1 MTNILSSGASMTS
14 AVLSDIRLAH
24 PDRLFIGGAW
34 IEPAG
39 GGRIDVISAHSEQVI
54 ASVAEA
60 SEADMDAAVTAARK
74 AFDQGPWPRLS
85 PAERAE
91 WLQRLHKALEA
102 RVPELVRA
110 WIDQIGSLKTV
121 SPYVIGGG
129 MHALQGI
136 IDQADTY
143 PFVETRVPADGRGE
157 ALIVR
162 EPVGVAVAIVPWNNP
177 FGIMISK
184 VAAALLT
191 GCTVIMKPAPE
202 TPIEAYIIAEAA
214 EAIGLPAGVLN
225 LVPSHREAADHL
237 VRNPGVDKVSL
248 TGSTIAG
255 KRVAAVCGERLARC
269 TLELGGKS
277 AAIVLDD
284 YDLEA
289 AAKVLTST
297 IIMSAGQVCATLSR
311 VIVSKHRHDALVE
324 AIRAEMA
331 RVRVGS
337 PFDPDTQLGPLA
349 LERQRDRVLDYIG
362 IGQAEGARLAFGG
375 GRPSHMEKGYY
386 VEPTLFAGVASSMRI
401 AQEEIFG
408 PVLCVIPV
416 EDEADAIR
424 AANDSDFGLFGAVF
438 THDRDAAYR
447 IARAVRTGTIT
458 QNIFRFDPSLPFGG
472 FKQSGIGREGGIE
485 AISSY
490 TELKSIL
497 LDARAES

>member
-1 MTNILSSGASMTS
+1 MATL
-14 AVLSDIRLAH
+14 AVHPEIRLAH

-34 IEPAG
+34 ISPVKQ
-39 GGRIDVISAHSEQVI
+39 GRIDVVSAHSEDVI

-60 SEADMDAAVTAARK
+60 TEADMDAAVAAARK
-74 AFDQGPWPRLS
+74 AFDDGPWPRLS
-85 PAERAE
+85 PAERGA
-91 WLQRLHKALEA
+91 WLRKLHAALEP

-110 WIDQIGSLKTV
+110 WIDQIGALATV

-129 MHALQGI
+129 MAALQFT
-136 IDQADTY
+136 IDQAETY
-143 PFVETRVPADGRGE
+143 PFVEKRTPADGRGE

-162 EPVGVAVAIVPWNNP
+162 EPVGVAVTIVPWNNP

-184 VAAALLT
+184 VAGALLA

-214 EAIGLPAGVLN
+214 EAIGLPPGVLN

-237 VRNPGVDKVSL
+237 VCNPGVDKVSL

-255 KRVAAVCGERLARC
+255 KRVASVCGERLARC

-284 YDLEA
+284 YDLGL
-289 AAKVLTST
+289 AAKTLTST

-311 VIVSKHRHDALVE
+311 VMVSKHRHDALVD
-324 AIRAEMA
+324 AIRAEMEK
-331 RVRVGS
+331 VGVGS
-337 PFDPDTQLGPLA
+337 PFDPATQLGPLA
-349 LERQRDRVLDYIG
+349 LERQRERVLGYVG
-362 IGQAEGARLAFGG
+362 TGKAEGAQLVFGG
-375 GRPSHMEKGYY
+375 SRPLHLAKGYY
-386 VEPTLFAGVASSMRI
+386 VEPTLFAGVERSMRI

-408 PVLCVIPV
+408 PVLSVLPV
-416 EDEADAIR
+416 ADEADAVR
-424 AANDSDFGLFGAVF
+424 AANHSDFGLFGAVF
-438 THDRDAAYR
+438 TNDPDAAYR
-447 IARAVRTGTIT
+447 VARAMRTGTVT
-458 QNIFRFDPSLPFGG
+458 HNIFRFDPFLPFGG

-485 AISSY
+485 GISSY

-497 LDARAES
+497 LDAPAGE